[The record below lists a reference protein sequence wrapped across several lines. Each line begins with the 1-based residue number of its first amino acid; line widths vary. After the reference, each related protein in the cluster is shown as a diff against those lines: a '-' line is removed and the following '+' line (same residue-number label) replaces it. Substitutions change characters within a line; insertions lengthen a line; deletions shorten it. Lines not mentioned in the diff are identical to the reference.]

1 MLVSGR
7 VGWPVLSS
15 VAVLGCS
22 VLSEAGKKLLLRE
35 ILKFPVLSLAELPGY
50 VFMQKML
57 LKYLDNIYCLSLFSQ
72 EKKTVWSSAIKCLIV
87 IAGLGISGL
96 QQSRGVLCSI
106 LLVTLVAVTEYNV
119 FLKAR
124 SECLE
129 IDIYLL
135 MCSEED
141 SVFRSSISRQ
151 SMPRKSLMSIF
162 FFLKRG
168 FNFSFKPCTFIV
180 NQFSTV

>member
-1 MLVSGR
+1 M
-7 VGWPVLSS
+7 
-15 VAVLGCS
+15 
-22 VLSEAGKKLLLRE
+22 
-35 ILKFPVLSLAELPGY
+35 
-50 VFMQKML
+50 
-57 LKYLDNIYCLSLFSQ
+57 
-72 EKKTVWSSAIKCLIV
+72 
-87 IAGLGISGL
+87 
-96 QQSRGVLCSI
+96 CSI
-106 LLVTLVAVTEYNV
+106 LLVTSVAVTEYNV

-162 FFLKRG
+162 FKKEVLIFLL
-168 FNFSFKPCTFIV
+168 SLV
-180 NQFSTV
+180 HL

>member
-1 MLVSGR
+1 M
-7 VGWPVLSS
+7 
-15 VAVLGCS
+15 
-22 VLSEAGKKLLLRE
+22 
-35 ILKFPVLSLAELPGY
+35 
-50 VFMQKML
+50 
-57 LKYLDNIYCLSLFSQ
+57 
-72 EKKTVWSSAIKCLIV
+72 IV
-87 IAGLGISGL
+87 VAGLGISGL

-135 MCSEED
+135 MCSED

-162 FFLKRG
+162 FFKRG

>member
-1 MLVSGR
+1 MLASGR

-22 VLSEAGKKLLLRE
+22 VLSVAGKKKLLLRE

-57 LKYLDNIYCLSLFSQ
+57 LKCLDNIYCLSLFSQ
-72 EKKTVWSSAIKCLIV
+72 EKKTVRSSAIKCMIV
-87 IAGLGISGL
+87 VAGLGISGL

-106 LLVTLVAVTEYNV
+106 LLVTSVAVTEYNV

-162 FFLKRG
+162 FFKKEALIFLLR
-168 FNFSFKPCTFIV
+168 FIV

>member
-22 VLSEAGKKLLLRE
+22 VLSVAGKKKLLLRE
-35 ILKFPVLSLAELPGY
+35 ILKFPVLSLAELPGS

-57 LKYLDNIYCLSLFSQ
+57 LKCLDNIYCLSLFSQ
-72 EKKTVWSSAIKCLIV
+72 EKKTVWSSAIKCMIV
-87 IAGLGISGL
+87 VAGLGISGL

-141 SVFRSSISRQ
+141 SFQELHLQAVHAQKVSNVY
-151 SMPRKSLMSIF
+151 F
-162 FFLKRG
+162 FFKKEALIFLLR
-168 FNFSFKPCTFIV
+168 FIV